1 LRARRSPS
9 RTASFVI
16 YTAPQYREDCE
27 SDSSNK
33 RGETRGETAMK
44 WGDKRRTEEGGWV
57 GGEGEGERRDA
68 LRRNRESCT
77 ILSLLFFYDTRV
89 TSFVL
94 R

>member
-44 WGDKRRTEEGGWV
+44 WGDKRRTEEGGW
-57 GGEGEGERRDA
+57 GGRGRGREEGCFAEEQGE
-68 LRRNRESCT
+68 L
-77 ILSLLFFYDTRV
+77 YDTLAAI
-89 TSFVL
+89 FL
-94 R
+94 

>member
-44 WGDKRRTEEGGWV
+44 WGDKRRTEEGGW
-57 GGEGEGERRDA
+57 GGEGEGERRGM
-68 LRRNRESCT
+68 LCGGTGRVVRYSRCYFFMIHVSR
-77 ILSLLFFYDTRV
+77 LLY
-89 TSFVL
+89 
-94 R
+94 